1 MLLTQTWRV
10 SLTKTQDD
18 NKLTQYLLKWEI
30 LSKRF
35 AALEQLKHGLNTLQ
49 FLDKTRDLHEVEN
62 ILQAENGDHATAEY
76 LKESLTK
83 EIGRLNPRSERE
95 TNAKDFTLKCLDM
108 LTGSSYVKCINN
120 YVSHHA
126 TPVKLYKSTA

>member
-1 MLLTQTWRV
+1 MIP
-10 SLTKTQDD
+10 
-18 NKLTQYLLKWEI
+18 YLLKWEI

-49 FLDKTRDLHEVEN
+49 FLDKTRDLHEVEK

-95 TNAKDFTLKCLDM
+95 TNAKDFTLKCLPANKRRPFTSFYGCKDVV
-108 LTGSSYVKCINN
+108 LPRT
-120 YVSHHA
+120 
-126 TPVKLYKSTA
+126 TPQQP